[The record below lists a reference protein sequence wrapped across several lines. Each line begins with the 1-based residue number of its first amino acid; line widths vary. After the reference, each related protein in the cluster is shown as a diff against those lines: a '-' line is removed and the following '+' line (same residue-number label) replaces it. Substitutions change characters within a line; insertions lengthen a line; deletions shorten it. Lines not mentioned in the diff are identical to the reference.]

1 VTLGVLTARGCAAGV
16 GAALALAAL
25 GIPASASAQP
35 PAPESISIDWAAVT
49 PPPTSPPFRGIGA
62 GTFAATGVVTDSGT
76 LEGTIQE
83 VAVSSPKK
91 AIRQIFFTLTS
102 DAGTLAMRCKET
114 ATDFSD
120 PTSVPNSGTCAITG
134 GTGVYANLQ
143 GQGTIISTLNV
154 LTRSE
159 TATIAL
165 GVV

>member
-1 VTLGVLTARGCAAGV
+1 MVA
-16 GAALALAAL
+16 
-25 GIPASASAQP
+25 
-35 PAPESISIDWAAVT
+35 
-49 PPPTSPPFRGIGA
+49 
-62 GTFAATGVVTDSGT
+62 DSGT

-83 VAVSSPKK
+83 VAVSSPRK

-120 PTSVPNSGTCAITG
+120 VTSVPNSGTCAITG

-159 TATIAL
+159 TAMITL
-165 GVV
+165 SVV